1 VVFENLELSTEIMW
15 VLQIYDSTLRVRL
28 GITAGFTMVV
38 KSYPGKGPKNLK
50 KQKLYFPDRYEAMYT
65 FYLGDM
71 GHVSAQVWT
80 SAPNVSCSFLVSV
93 LSNPSKC
100 SSENF

>member
-1 VVFENLELSTEIMW
+1 
-15 VLQIYDSTLRVRL
+15 
-28 GITAGFTMVV
+28 
-38 KSYPGKGPKNLK
+38 
-50 KQKLYFPDRYEAMYT
+50 MYT